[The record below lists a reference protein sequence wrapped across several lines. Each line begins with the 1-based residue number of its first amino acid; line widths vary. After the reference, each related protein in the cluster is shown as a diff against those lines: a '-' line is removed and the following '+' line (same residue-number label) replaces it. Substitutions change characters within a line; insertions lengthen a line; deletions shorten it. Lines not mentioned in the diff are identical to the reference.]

1 MVVCDDRETRRGSLR
16 VAHVGSYATDSPI
29 GPQKAIAGML
39 HNLPSH
45 GVDVELWHF
54 ARNAREVAWE
64 EIDGIRVLNLPSRGR
79 LTGFLTGLPK
89 PTKEALRA
97 RSAQVDLVHL
107 HSVFI
112 AENARMRSLLRVPY
126 IISPRGGY
134 DRSVLDGRNR
144 LAKMIWLALH
154 ERRYISSARAL
165 HAVSA
170 GEVLELEE
178 LVPSERIF
186 CIPNGI
192 DQDVLDRPMQ
202 DSRGKTLL
210 FLGRL
215 AVQHKGIDL
224 LLEGYSAFLKESGD
238 KSSDLTIA
246 GPDFRGD
253 KQRIEEQ
260 VRALGLQGR
269 VSLPGG
275 VFGEDK
281 WNLIDRAY
289 AFVLTSRWE
298 GMPFALLEALAAG
311 RPALVTPETNMGVVV
326 NRYNAGILVTGDVGD
341 IAAGIKSLLNLPREE
356 HIRMQHQAR
365 RLIRDQFTWQRI
377 AGDLATR
384 YRDIVGKDSS

>member
-1 MVVCDDRETRRGSLR
+1 MVESDDRETRRGALR
-16 VAHVGSYATDSPI
+16 VAHVGSYAPDSPI

-39 HNLPSH
+39 QNLPRH

-54 ARNAREVAWE
+54 ARHAHEVAWE
-64 EIDGIRVLNLPSRGR
+64 EIDGIRVLNLPRRGR

-97 RSAQVDLVHL
+97 RSTQVDLVHF

-112 AENARMRSLLRVPY
+112 AENARMRSLLRIPY

-134 DRSVLDGRNR
+134 NRSVLHGRNR
-144 LAKMIWLALH
+144 VAKKIWLALH

-170 GEVLELEE
+170 GEATELEE
-178 LVPSERIF
+178 LVPSERVF

-192 DQDVLDRPMQ
+192 DQHILDRPIQ
-202 DSRGKTLL
+202 NLVGKTLL

-238 KSSDLTIA
+238 KSSDLIIA

-260 VRALGLQGR
+260 IHALGLQNR

-275 VFGEDK
+275 VFGDNK
-281 WNLIDRAY
+281 WKLLDRAY

-326 NRYNAGILVTGDVGD
+326 NRYNAGIQVTGDAGD
-341 IAAGIKSLLNLPREE
+341 IAAGIKSLLNLPRNE

-365 RLIRDQFTWQRI
+365 RLIGDQFTWQRI
-377 AGDLATR
+377 AGDLATH